1 MAVEASTIVDELS
14 NKMERARNRGYSD
27 SAMAAMKLIIIEKLA
42 EGVAKTVICRDLGL
56 SPKTMKAWRL
66 VDADFESEC
75 QTSENLGNSAL
86 AEGLLTLH
94 VDHLNPAMAKVQADN
109 TKWLLAVRDRST
121 YGTKVEVSDTSSAGL
136 VDVLKAA
143 IARIPLPAA
152 QVLTPL
158 EVQPICDL
166 AMIEEAQPL
175 TMADIFGD

>member
-1 MAVEASTIVDELS
+1 MAVEAIEAVKL
-14 NKMERARNRGYSD
+14 MAQRARNKGYSD
-27 SAMAAMKLIIIEKLA
+27 DQVIAMKLIILEKLA
-42 EGVAKTVICRDLGL
+42 EGIAKTAICRDLGL
-56 SPKTMKAWRL
+56 APKTLKAWRL
-66 VDADFESEC
+66 VDAAFENEC
-75 QTSENLGNSAL
+75 QMCEKLGNEAL
-86 AEGLLTLH
+86 ADGLLTAH
-94 VDHLNPAMAKVQADN
+94 TEHLNPAMAKVESDN

-158 EVQPICDL
+158 DVQPMCDL